1 MGKALLMSILVATVA
16 IPMSA
21 ARDPRPLR
29 GRQRA
34 TTGFAIFVVVWA
46 YSLIYVLPRI
56 KG

>member
-1 MGKALLMSILVATVA
+1 MSILVATVA